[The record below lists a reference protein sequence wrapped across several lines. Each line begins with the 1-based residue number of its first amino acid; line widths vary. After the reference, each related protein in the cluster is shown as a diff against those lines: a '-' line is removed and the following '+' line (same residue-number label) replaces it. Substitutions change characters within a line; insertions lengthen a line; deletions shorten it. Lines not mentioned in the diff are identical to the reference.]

1 MDMLFYALVLFS
13 AVCSGLLAGIF
24 FAFSN
29 FVMPALARI
38 KKAEGIAA
46 MQMINL
52 TVINPLFLGAFI
64 GTGITSVVLILAVS
78 LSWYDTHTVVL
89 IAGALIYVVGTF
101 LVTMV
106 GNVPWNDKLA
116 AVAKESEEAAEIWR
130 GYLKKWTLWNHV
142 RTIASLM
149 AAVAFTY
156 ILFQ

>member
-1 MDMLFYALVLFS
+1 MLFYALVLFS
-13 AVCSGLLAGIF
+13 AICSGLLAGIF

-46 MQMINL
+46 MQMINI

-64 GTGITSVVLILAVS
+64 GTGITSVILILAAAF
-78 LSWYDTHTVVL
+78 SWYSTHTVVL
-89 IAGALIYVVGTF
+89 ITGALIYVVGTF

-106 GNVPWNDKLA
+106 GNVPWNERLA
-116 AVAKESEEAAEIWR
+116 PVAPESEEATEIWR
-130 GYLKKWTLWNHV
+130 GYLQEWTLWNHV